1 MQSFMS
7 LQAELPR
14 RKQAAVVVSVRRRQ
28 PAVFVVRRRHQTHPG
43 VFHSAFYQTHPGVFH
58 SAFWLSLLLLLLLSA
73 WQRGDHNNHAVVLVY
88 YVKGQALFNVIR
100 FQNLTNKM
108 EADVRELARA
118 VEEAY
123 AKKCDTDDN
132 VNDTSSSSSPSPSCE
147 RANYL
152 DCVSMYPHQECRG
165 GVDYSSPACYNFVNG
180 SSGTCS
186 SFYDFTIS

>member
-7 LQAELPR
+7 LQAEVPR

-28 PAVFVVRRRHQTHPG
+28 PAVFVVRRRHQAHPG
-43 VFHSAFYQTHPGVFH
+43 VFL
-58 SAFWLSLLLLLLLSA
+58 SAFWLLLLLLLLLLSA

-132 VNDTSSSSSPSPSCE
+132 VNDTASSSSPSPSCE

-165 GVDYSSPACYNFVNG
+165 GVDYSSPACYNVVNG